1 MFKAPI
7 TESKQVEH
15 IVNERRILEE
25 ATSEFCVGMVR
36 AYQDRN
42 CLYLLQ
48 DLVSGDLQP
57 PLIPLNMPGQQ
68 QRAVDQ
74 PYWLG

>member
-36 AYQDRN
+36 AYQDRS

-48 DLVSGDLQP
+48 DLVSGRLQF
-57 PLIPLNMPGQQ
+57 L
-68 QRAVDQ
+68 DS
-74 PYWLG
+74 LGWVCLLKNEP

>member
-1 MFKAPI
+1 MAHWLSKQHVVGQAMFKAPI

-48 DLVSGDLQP
+48 DLV
-57 PLIPLNMPGQQ
+57 PGELSACS
-68 QRAVDQ
+68 R
-74 PYWLG
+74 Y